1 MRHEGTL
8 PLGRKCAYDH
18 SQCRPTSGQSHG
30 SGFGPQRGHIGQHH
44 SFQYSRRPFP
54 TAPVCS
60 SVCSSSLGNRRSGQ
74 SFYRCVRGSTVGA
87 KRDCLL
93 DPPSL
98 TSQYRAHRGRKKND
112 FIDAENVGRALLANP
127 QLTPL
132 HNAEPQRELQELTRA
147 QRRLSEQ
154 LRANR
159 GALQELMAESAVRK
173 IIEQVIA
180 VLLKQL
186 TALEK
191 QIQATIQ
198 AVMPSLLK
206 LPGVGPIV
214 AGVLLAET
222 GDPKRF
228 ASPHHFASYCGA
240 APVERGSGQNRRMQ
254 INPGGNRRLNWALH
268 IVAMVRL
275 RMDGGRSKRFLEQ
288 AQLRGKTK
296 RSALRLLKTYIAREL
311 FRVLSTGQLHSLP
324 AEAHPI
330 G

>member
-1 MRHEGTL
+1 MITLSIDPHPGSHTIAALDFNGATLASITVSNTAEGL
-8 PLGRKCAYDH
+8 SELHQFAVPFA
-18 SQCRPTSGQSHG
+18 
-30 SGFGPQRGHIGQHH
+30 
-44 SFQYSRRPFP
+44 SRRW
-54 TAPVCS
+54 AIEGA
-60 SVCSSSLGNRRSGQ
+60 GNHFIALFVSQ
-74 SFYRCVRGSTVGA
+74 
-87 KRDCLL
+87 LL
-93 DPPSL
+93 ERTEIVYSIPPSL
-98 TSQYRAHRGRKKND
+98 TSQYRARRGRKKND
-112 FIDAENVGRALLANP
+112 VIDAENVGRALLANP

-132 HNAEPQRELQELTRA
+132 HNTEQQRELQELTRA

-159 GALQELMAESAVRK
+159 SALQELTAESAVRNILIK
-173 IIEQVIA
+173 QVIA

-186 TALEK
+186 AALEK
-191 QIQATIQ
+191 QIQATIH

-222 GDPKRF
+222 GDPRRF

-275 RMDGGRSKRFLEQ
+275 RIDGGRSKRFL
-288 AQLRGKTK
+288 
-296 RSALRLLKTYIAREL
+296 
-311 FRVLSTGQLHSLP
+311 
-324 AEAHPI
+324 
-330 G
+330 

>member
-1 MRHEGTL
+1 
-8 PLGRKCAYDH
+8 
-18 SQCRPTSGQSHG
+18 
-30 SGFGPQRGHIGQHH
+30 
-44 SFQYSRRPFP
+44 
-54 TAPVCS
+54 
-60 SVCSSSLGNRRSGQ
+60 
-74 SFYRCVRGSTVGA
+74 
-87 KRDCLL
+87 
-93 DPPSL
+93 
-98 TSQYRAHRGRKKND
+98 
-112 FIDAENVGRALLANP
+112 LLANP

-132 HNAEPQRELQELTRA
+132 HNTEQQRELQELTRA

-154 LRANR
+154 LKANR
-159 GALQELMAESAVRK
+159 GALQELLAESAVRD
-173 IIEQVIA
+173 IIEEVIA
-180 VLLKQL
+180 VLLNQL
-186 TALEK
+186 AALEK
-191 QIQATIQ
+191 QIRAAIY
-198 AVMPSLLK
+198 AVMPSLLE

-275 RMDGGRSKRFLEQ
+275 RMDSGGSKEFLAK

-311 FRVLSTGQLHSLP
+311 FRVLSTGQLYSLP
-324 AEAHPI
+324 AEMDPI

>member
-8 PLGRKCAYDH
+8 PFREIAQMITLSLDPHPG
-18 SQCRPTSGQSHG
+18 SHTVVAMDPNG
-30 SGFGPQRGHIGQHH
+30 
-44 SFQYSRRPFP
+44 
-54 TAPVCS
+54 A
-60 SVCSSSLGNRRSGQ
+60 SLGSITVPNTPEGLFQLHQFAVPFAMRRWAIEGAGNHFIAAFVSQLLEQ
-74 SFYRCVRGSTVGA
+74 SETVYSI
-87 KRDCLL
+87 
-93 DPPSL
+93 PPSL
-98 TSQYRAHRGRKKND
+98 TSQYRSRRGRKKND
-112 FIDAENVGRALLANP
+112 MVDAENVGRALLANP

-132 HNAEPQRELQELTRA
+132 HSREQQRELQELTRA

-154 LRANR
+154 LKANR
-159 GALQELMAESAVRK
+159 SALQELMAESPVRQ
-173 IIEQVIA
+173 IIHKVIA
-180 VLLKQL
+180 ILLKQL
-186 TALEK
+186 SALEK
-191 QIQATIQ
+191 QIEAAIN

-222 GDPKRF
+222 GDPRRF

-275 RMDGGRSKRFLEQ
+275 RIDGGRSKRLFDK

-311 FRVLSTGQLHSLP
+311 FRVLQRTTVGPTGRIILAQ
-324 AEAHPI
+324 E
-330 G
+330 